1 VLFSRFLGSFDGLL
15 HSLDGFAVGL
25 LSSSDDT
32 LVVLQGPADRKV
44 QRMTKHVGTDTTRLG
59 DEQCTRGVVPDLLL
73 VLLAARVLCGYTQAK
88 YQYMHVLWGR

>member
-1 VLFSRFLGSFDGLL
+1 MAFFTASTALPWVSFP
-15 HSLDGFAVGL
+15 A
-25 LSSSDDT
+25 
-32 LVVLQGPADRKV
+32 VVLQGPADRKV